1 MNFWRFYSEPNSLP
15 PPQIF
20 TEIQD
25 QNFTSRETGYKFL
38 PVRRDAEISDARR
51 RKQNPQSA
59 PQSAPQLVNITI
71 MIMIIIIC
79 LSILTWWSGI
89 CRYVPQSVKAHWR
102 RELSSSVVRFYHHHH
117 HHHRHHHRHH
127 HEEYDDGHCWPE
139 RLSTQWSYF
148 KIDQL
153 NYHCLITTGCSYD
166 HNPLQKVITLLITFP
181 HLHHP
186 YDLGD
191 DIHGYHSIQVE
202 EEQVSSLINDHLS
215 HHHQ

>member
-117 HHHRHHHRHH
+117 H
-127 HEEYDDGHCWPE
+127 EEYDDGHCWPE

-153 NYHCLITTGCSYD
+153 NHHCLITTGCSYD